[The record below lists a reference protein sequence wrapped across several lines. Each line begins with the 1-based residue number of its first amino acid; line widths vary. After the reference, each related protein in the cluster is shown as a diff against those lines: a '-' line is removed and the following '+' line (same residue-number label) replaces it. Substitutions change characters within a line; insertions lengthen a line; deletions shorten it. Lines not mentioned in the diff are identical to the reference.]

1 MKKRKLDKAE
11 KASIEYQM
19 YATSEFERII
29 REGWND
35 KKYPMDMPPEFVLVH
50 CLQVAVSN
58 NPKLCEEAKEKWFD
72 CFDSEFLRKT
82 NEVNEKEASGFTEE
96 QIKSVL
102 N

>member
-29 REGWND
+29 QEGWND

-50 CLQVAVSN
+50 CL
-58 NPKLCEEAKEKWFD
+58 
-72 CFDSEFLRKT
+72 
-82 NEVNEKEASGFTEE
+82 
-96 QIKSVL
+96 
-102 N
+102 